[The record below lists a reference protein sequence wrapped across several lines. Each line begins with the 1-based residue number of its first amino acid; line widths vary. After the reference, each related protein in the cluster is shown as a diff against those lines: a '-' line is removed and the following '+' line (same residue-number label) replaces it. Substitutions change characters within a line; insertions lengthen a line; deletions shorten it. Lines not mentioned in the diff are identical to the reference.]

1 MDTEK
6 TMIAECFSE
15 TIMNLLENQETDV
28 YLREHYVDSPN
39 YFANDHSSLQEMLE
53 TMLWLTRSEKDKK
66 DILDKEL
73 LQYMTPNKSKVLVEE
88 ADEEARDTSESDSD
102 QSDSLSDPGFPEEG
116 DDLCEDDVGR

>member
-6 TMIAECFSE
+6 TMIAECFSH
-15 TIMNLLENQETDV
+15 TIMNLLENQETEV

-39 YFANDHSSLQEMLE
+39 YFANDHSSLQGMLE
-53 TMLWLTRSEKDKK
+53 TMLWLTRSEKDKQE
-66 DILDKEL
+66 ILDKEL
-73 LQYMTPNKSKVLVEE
+73 LQYMATNKSTVLVDT
-88 ADEEARDTSESDSD
+88 ADARDTSESESD